1 MNYRELAE
9 KNEDYI
15 IEKRRWFHRHPE
27 LSWQEFNTTNEIAR
41 ELEALGYEVKRFD
54 RKSGCTGFL
63 KGGKAKADSKT
74 VALRA
79 DIDALPVLE
88 KTGAPYASENENV
101 MHACGHDCHIAMLL
115 GAAKMLAETRGELCG
130 NVKLL
135 FQPSEEDCTGA
146 PYCIEQGVLDGV
158 DAMFGQHIWGTL
170 EAPYINVQP
179 GRRMA
184 CCDNFTIRVEGVS
197 AHCTQPH
204 LGVDALLAAC
214 AIMVNLQPLQSRGN
228 DPLNP
233 FVLAVGEM
241 HAGQRFNII
250 ANHAELYGTVRT
262 YSGEF
267 RETVQQNICRVVE
280 NTAKAYGAVAK
291 VEYERVAN
299 AVINDNDE
307 LNEIAAAAAV
317 KLYGEQAMKPF
328 EMLMGSEDY
337 SFYMQK
343 VPAVFGFIGSRNAE
357 KGITAVNHNDH
368 YDVDESV
375 LKRGAALSAQF
386 AFDFLEKQAF

>member
-9 KNEDYI
+9 KSENYI

-27 LSWQEFNTTNEIAR
+27 LSWQEFKTTDEIVK
-41 ELEALGYEVKRFD
+41 ELLSLGYEVKRFD
-54 RKSGCTGFL
+54 GKPGCTGFL
-63 KGGKAKADSKT
+63 KGGKAKAGCKT

-88 KTGAPYASENENV
+88 KTGAEYASENENV

-115 GAAKMLAETRGELCG
+115 GAAKMLAETKEELCG

-170 EAPYINVQP
+170 DAPYMNVQP

-184 CCDNFTIRVEGVS
+184 CCDNFTIKVSGVS

-204 LGVDALLAAC
+204 LGTDALLAAC
-214 AIMVNLQPLQSRGN
+214 AIMLNLQPLQSRGN

-262 YSGEF
+262 YSESF
-267 RETVQQNICRVVE
+267 RSTVHESILRVVE
-280 NTAKAYGAVAK
+280 NTARAYGAAAE
-291 VEYERVAN
+291 VEYKRVAD
-299 AVINDNDE
+299 AVVNDDDE
-307 LNEIAAAAAV
+307 LNSIAAAAAV
-317 KLYGEQAMKPF
+317 KLYGDEALKPF

-343 VPAVFGFIGSRNAE
+343 VPAVFGFVGSRNAE
-357 KGITAVNHNDH
+357 KCITAVNHNDH

-386 AFDFLEKQAF
+386 AFDFLEQHS